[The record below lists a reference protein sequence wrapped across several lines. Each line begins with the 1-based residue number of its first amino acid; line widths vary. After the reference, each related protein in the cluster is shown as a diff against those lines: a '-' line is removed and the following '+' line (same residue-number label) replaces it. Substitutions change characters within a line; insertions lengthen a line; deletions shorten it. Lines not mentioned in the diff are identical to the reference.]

1 MKLTCNQENL
11 TKGLGIVGRAVAN
24 TSLPITNNI
33 FMEAEKDHLKL
44 MATNLEMAIVC
55 KVEATTTETGSLTV
69 PAKLL
74 TEFVNSLPPEKIEMS
89 ANKTLSLNCARF
101 KARINGL
108 DAKDF
113 PPIPKVDG
121 ISTSIDSDVLKQAI
135 NHVVFAASPETSRPV
150 LTGVD
155 FRFDGDTLTL
165 AAADGFRMAIYKLKM
180 SKPLNKEVIIPA
192 KTLIELNRLMTGGT
206 VELIISSS
214 HVLFKF
220 NNIELV
226 SSVLQGSF
234 PKYEQLIPTSVG
246 TRSVVDVVELRRA
259 VRSASVFTSTVR
271 LNMSPA
277 KLTLSGISG
286 ETGENTVILD
296 ATVTGPELTTA
307 YNGKY
312 LMDALNVI
320 QTAQISID
328 TTSPIS
334 PSVIKPV
341 NGDYI
346 YLIMPMHI
354 ST

>member
-1 MKLTCNQENL
+1 M
-11 TKGLGIVGRAVAN
+11 
-24 TSLPITNNI
+24 
-33 FMEAEKDHLKL
+33 
-44 MATNLEMAIVC
+44 
-55 KVEATTTETGSLTV
+55 
-69 PAKLL
+69 
-74 TEFVNSLPPEKIEMS
+74 
-89 ANKTLSLNCARF
+89 
-101 KARINGL
+101 
-108 DAKDF
+108 
-113 PPIPKVDG
+113 
-121 ISTSIDSDVLKQAI
+121 
-135 NHVVFAASPETSRPV
+135 VFAASPETSRPV

-155 FRFDGDTLTL
+155 FRFEGETLTL

-180 SKPLNKEVIIPA
+180 SKPLNTEVIIPA
-192 KTLIELNRLMTGGT
+192 KTLFELNRLMTVGT

-234 PKYEQLIPTSVG
+234 PKYEQLIPTSIG

-259 VRSASVFTSTVR
+259 VRSASVFTTTVR

-286 ETGENTVILD
+286 ETGENTVVLD

-320 QTAQISID
+320 QDAQVSID
-328 TTSPIS
+328 TTTPTSPG
-334 PSVIKPV
+334 VIKP
-341 NGDYI
+341 NENYI
-346 YLIMPMHI
+346 YLVMPLHI
-354 ST
+354 T